1 MSAKQLQ
8 AIAIGVAVL
17 VALWGA
23 SELWSRRTD
32 TAAANLRLPA
42 LSASEVDTITI
53 IHGADTI
60 SLVKQSSGTW
70 TVNRYPASQSGVDD
84 FFEALRDSVKPEL
97 VAESPSSFARMGVD
111 SLGGRLVRLVGGGKP
126 LARLFIGGSGP
137 GSNAAYLRLGGDVR
151 VYRWPGR
158 LPALVARPAD
168 DWRDRQIGA
177 VVPESIANVEIQR
190 AAKHFTLR
198 KSGAAWT
205 LPTGALADSAAVARF
220 LEHFRNVS
228 ATGFATEQQADSLS
242 FARPERR
249 LLLRGTGARTLLD
262 LTFDSTTSGYWI
274 RKPESGTV
282 YRLDSWHV
290 EQITPP
296 EDAFQSRP

>member
-32 TAAANLRLPA
+32 AAAANLRLPA

-53 IHGADTI
+53 THVADTI
-60 SLVKQSSGTW
+60 SLVKQPSGAW

-111 SLGGRLVRLVGGGKP
+111 SPGGRLVRLVGGGKP
-126 LARLFIGGSGP
+126 PARLFIGGS
-137 GSNAAYLRLGGDVR
+137 YLRLGGDVR

-158 LPALVARPAD
+158 LAALVARPAD

-177 VVPESIANVEIQR
+177 VAPESIAVVEIQR
-190 AAKHFTLR
+190 AGKRFTLR
-198 KSGAAWT
+198 KSAAAWM
-205 LPTGALADSAAVARF
+205 LSNGAPADSAAVARF
-220 LEHFRNVS
+220 LERVRNVS
-228 ATGFATEQQADSLS
+228 ATGFATERQADSLS

-249 LLLRGTGARTLLD
+249 LLLRGAGAHTLLD
-262 LTFDSTTSGYWI
+262 LTFDSTTSGYWV

-290 EQITPP
+290 DQLTP
-296 EDAFQSRP
+296 EERGLAKQ